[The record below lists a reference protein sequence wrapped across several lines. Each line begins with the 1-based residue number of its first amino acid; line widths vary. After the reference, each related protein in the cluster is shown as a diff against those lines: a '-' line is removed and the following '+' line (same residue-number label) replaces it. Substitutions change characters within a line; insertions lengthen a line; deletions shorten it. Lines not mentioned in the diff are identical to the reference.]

1 MKKTLLPLTALVA
14 VLILAGCESSGVS
27 SRVQEKS
34 AVFNQLEPWQ
44 QRDIQNGVVGIG
56 FSTDMVYMALG
67 KPSKIV
73 TSADGHDTIWTY
85 NNYYPTSAQMHSQ
98 VTITNTSGAGYTG
111 RVDSPNG
118 GSAMTSGGKSL
129 SATGTRGT
137 TNTSLDVADMPADT
151 LYVTFRD
158 GQVFQTQLESEK
170 TP

>member
-1 MKKTLLPLTALVA
+1 MKTQHLASIAAIAATLLF
-14 VLILAGCESSGVS
+14 AGCETGGTSA
-27 SRVQEKS
+27 RIQEK
-34 AVFNQLEPWQ
+34 AVVFNNLAPWQ

-73 TSADGHDTIWTY
+73 TSANGQDTIWTY
-85 NNYYPTSAQMHSQ
+85 NNYYPSSAQMHATATVS
-98 VTITNTSGAGYTG
+98 NTSGAGYTG

-118 GSAMTSGGKSL
+118 GSAMTSGGKGL
-129 SATGTRGT
+129 GATGTRGT
-137 TNTSLDVADMPADT
+137 TNTQLDVAELPADT

-170 TP
+170 